1 MRNPKL
7 LIAGVIGLAATGGG
21 IAAASSGSA
30 SPARTSPAAQ
40 AAPPQATPAPGS
52 STVNVAT
59 ESVNG
64 KTERVLVD
72 AQGLALYTYAGD
84 TSTRSAVTGGLAA
97 LWPPLVSAAPTES
110 GATGRVTTVV
120 TSNGSQVQ
128 YNGHFLYTFV
138 SDSPGQVTG
147 QGVQNF
153 FVATPSGTSAP
164 ASVPPKAAPSYSYG
178 Y

>member
-1 MRNPKL
+1 VRNPKL
-7 LIAGVIGLAATGGG
+7 LIAGVIGLAAAGGG

-30 SPARTSPAAQ
+30 SPTRTSPAAQ

-52 STVNVAT
+52 STINVAT

-64 KTERVLVD
+64 RTERILVN
-72 AQGLALYTYAGD
+72 AQGLPLYTYAAD

-97 LWPPLVSAAPTES
+97 LWPPLTSAAPTES
-110 GATGRVTTVV
+110 GATGQVKAVL

-138 SDSPGQVTG
+138 SDSPGRVTG
-147 QGVQNF
+147 QGFQSF
-153 FVATPSGTSAP
+153 FVATPSGTSTPAP
-164 ASVPPKAAPSYSYG
+164 SQPKPAPSYSYG